1 MVEEMVEATRLA
13 SLAPGEWRLWIDR
26 SAERLRIP
34 RATLQDLI
42 VAIIKN
48 SEKMARDAET
58 AARRQELAVRR
69 EQERKQREQER
80 IDKRTEHKRKE
91 KEKAFESLIS
101 LPNEQQESRL
111 GELAKRLDE
120 DVAVIRDHFTA
131 FVGMQS
137 WAASTNS
144 WNVELWPDPVETQA
158 LLQKIS
164 AKIRKYIVLR
174 PEAVIATA
182 LWTMTAWAHEGATHS
197 PILAAISVE
206 PDSGK
211 STLLGVLRFLVPK
224 PFVSVEPTGPSVYR
238 TVDREHPTLII
249 DEADD
254 LFYRKSDLRAIVN
267 AGWSRGTRIPRQGRW
282 YDPFCPKILGIL
294 GKTKLPRTIASR
306 SIILKMWPKKP
317 DEKAEDFAYADD
329 PEFSTIRRKL
339 ARWAADN
346 VRIIKDLK
354 PPQPPGFNNRLSA
367 NWKLLLQ
374 IAQHAGGGWP
384 EQACRSAI
392 YLSRAPYEPSVGVQL
407 LAALRSM
414 FTKNRTEITSEQ
426 VVQELVADPNSPW
439 HEYCGRGPITKNQV
453 AALLRDYDIRPVVV
467 HPTKRADF
475 SRHGYRAAQFED
487 AFARFLPHEPNIRT
501 LKSGRERMWDVR
513 MFGCLPLDGPHREG
527 GLLAGL
533 RTYLPL
539 SRTTLTQQ
547 EFF

>member
-1 MVEEMVEATRLA
+1 MLF
-13 SLAPGEWRLWIDR
+13 SLQQI
-26 SAERLRIP
+26 
-34 RATLQDLI
+34 
-42 VAIIKN
+42 
-48 SEKMARDAET
+48 
-58 AARRQELAVRR
+58 
-69 EQERKQREQER
+69 
-80 IDKRTEHKRKE
+80 
-91 KEKAFESLIS
+91 LIS
-101 LPNEQQESRL
+101 SVLNERVLEAIVPHR
-111 GELAKRLDE
+111 
-120 DVAVIRDHFTA
+120 VA
-131 FVGMQS
+131 G
-137 WAASTNS
+137 
-144 WNVELWPDPVETQA
+144 P
-158 LLQKIS
+158 
-164 AKIRKYIVLR
+164 R

-267 AGWSRGTRIPRQGRW
+267 AGWSCGTRIPRQGRW

-339 ARWAADN
+339 ARWAATTPYN
-346 VRIIKDLK
+346 QDLK
-354 PPQPPGFNNRLSA
+354 PPQPPDFNNRLNA

-407 LAALRSM
+407 LSALRAM

-426 VVQELVADPNSPW
+426 VVQELVTDPDSPW

-501 LKSGRERMWDVR
+501 LKSGREKM
-513 MFGCLPLDGPHREG
+513 
-527 GLLAGL
+527 
-533 RTYLPL
+533 
-539 SRTTLTQQ
+539 
-547 EFF
+547 